1 MLSLVCV
8 VCVVCVCAF
17 VRVKSCYLCV
27 GIREEIREVA
37 EGVYSKESNVLKVG
51 QGVGVDTALWNAA
64 GTEYTLYS

>member
-1 MLSLVCV
+1 M
-8 VCVVCVCAF
+8 
-17 VRVKSCYLCV
+17 KSYYLCV

-51 QGVGVDTALWNAA
+51 QGVGVDTALWNAT